1 MASALSKE
9 MEMMEL
15 QLNRFKELAH
25 EALSLHGEAHSLKVL
40 LDTKVLSVHLS
51 HHFFFSLLLKR
62 SMPLFPLIYV

>member
-25 EALSLHGEAHSLKVL
+25 EALSLHGEAHSLK
-40 LDTKVLSVHLS
+40 SVTRYKGFVCEPFPS
-51 HHFFFSLLLKR
+51 FFFSLLLKR
-62 SMPLFPLIYV
+62 SMPLFPLIYI